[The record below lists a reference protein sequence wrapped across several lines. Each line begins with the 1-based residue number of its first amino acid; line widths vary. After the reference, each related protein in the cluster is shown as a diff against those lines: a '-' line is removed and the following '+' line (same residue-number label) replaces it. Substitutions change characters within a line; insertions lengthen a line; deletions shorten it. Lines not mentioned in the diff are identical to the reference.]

1 MMASI
6 FDMTRHANARK
17 AARVGAVGAFLLAAA
32 TAFAGYFSAAQL
44 DTTRLEGQIGI
55 ALVGLQVLLC
65 LVAGARLWQGK
76 GAYWAVAV
84 ALLVTLEIVTKI
96 ATMTALPGLVV
107 NFAFL
112 ATLVIGIRGAL
123 ALRDPNLAD

>member
-1 MMASI
+1 MTARI
-6 FDMTRHANARK
+6 FDMSHPANATR

-44 DTTRLEGQIGI
+44 DITRLEGQIGI
-55 ALVGLQVLLC
+55 GLVGLQVLLC
-65 LVAGARLWQGK
+65 LIAGLRLWQGK
-76 GAYWAVAV
+76 GAYWAMAV

-112 ATLVIGIRGAL
+112 ATLVFGIRGAL
-123 ALRDPNLAD
+123 ALRDVTAAQ